1 MFPRRSY
8 AIVTERTPPQFFD
21 ALRYAAPLGWWK
33 STRLE
38 RDADNQLLVN
48 TILDISGNGRDLTP
62 FSNANRRAVY
72 TADAGFG
79 TPAMV
84 TFDQSVYLL
93 ASWLPVQ
100 GTAPRCCVYVCGGYR
115 NDSGSY
121 SRFMGWSEAGS
132 NHYWEL
138 LVNGV
143 NNTSPYGLYWAA
155 GTFIGFGVA
164 PSLTIPDVV
173 IYQFDGTNIIS
184 LVNGAQTTTA
194 LALNT
199 GTTGNA
205 FSIGQSTGGGLAAN
219 VDFYEAV
226 VWGASFTVAQLQEM
240 NAALQRQYKT
250 GR

>member
-8 AIVTERTPPQFFD
+8 GIVTVREPQRFFD
-21 ALRYAAPLGWWK
+21 ATRYAAPLGWWK
-33 STRLE
+33 STQLE
-38 RDADNQLLVN
+38 RDANNPLLVN
-48 TILDISGNGRDLTP
+48 KLLDISGNGRDLTP
-62 FSNANRRAVY
+62 YSNQNRRAIY

-84 TFDQSVYLL
+84 TFDQTVYTQ
-93 ASWLPVQ
+93 AGWLPVQ
-100 GTAPRCCVYVCGGYR
+100 GAGSRCCVFVCGGYR
-115 NDSGSY
+115 TDSGSY

-132 NHYWEL
+132 NHFWEL
-138 LVNGV
+138 LVNGA
-143 NNTSPYGLYWAA
+143 NNTAAYGIYITASV
-155 GTFIGFGVA
+155 FVGFGVA

-184 LVNGAQTTTA
+184 LINGAQTTTA

-205 FSIGQSTGGGLAAN
+205 FSIGESIGGGLAAN

-226 VWGASFTVAQLQEM
+226 VFSTSFTVAQLQDM